1 MLFGSKESKI
11 ASLIKRGKWEIL
23 SKKYLNADS
32 DTKIILARECAKV
45 NDPGV
50 NSLLSTMLRDSD
62 PRVQL
67 EAVKALSVT
76 GKDHEVAQLQ
86 WLLSQAPKD
95 NKELIDAIE
104 QAIGN
109 CRGRR

>member
-11 ASLIKRGKWEIL
+11 ARLIKKGKWEVL

-32 DTKIILARECAKV
+32 DTKIILARECAKA

-50 NSLLSTMLRDSD
+50 NSLLSTMLRDKD
-62 PRVQL
+62 PKVQL
-67 EAVKALSVT
+67 EAVKALAVT

-86 WLLSQAPKD
+86 WLLSQVPED
-95 NKELIDAIE
+95 NKELKDAVE
-104 QAIGN
+104 HAIGS

>member
-1 MLFGSKESKI
+1 MLFGSKEGKI
-11 ASLIKRGKWEIL
+11 ASLIKKGKWEVL

-32 DTKIILARECAKV
+32 DTKIILARECAKA

-50 NSLLSTMLRDSD
+50 NSLLSTLLRDPD
-62 PRVQL
+62 PKVQM
-67 EAVKALSVT
+67 EAVKALAVT

-86 WLLSQAPKD
+86 WLLEHVPD
-95 NKELIDAIE
+95 NNQELKEAIE
-104 QAIGN
+104 HAIGN